1 MVIKGA
7 NALFAFVAV
16 ADSIGLEGFTD
27 AAVSVGYLL
36 GALFEQEL
44 NVVGFSVGESL

>member
-1 MVIKGA
+1 MIKGA

-27 AAVSVGYLL
+27 AAVAVGYLL
-36 GALFEQEL
+36 GALFKHEL
-44 NVVGFSVGESL
+44 NVVGFTVGESL